1 MDMYYWE
8 VLAGLYFVS
17 YKIFESKDMYMAAK
31 LAIMVTQ
38 STAEFRWALSTVFLN
53 PVQEPQQT

>member
-1 MDMYYWE
+1 M
-8 VLAGLYFVS
+8 S
-17 YKIFESKDMYMAAK
+17 YKIFESKDTCMYMAAK

-53 PVQEPQQT
+53 RVQEPQQT